1 MRIVGIEER
10 TGEFKG
16 RPFRF
21 FNLHCMREDDRMIG
35 QRVERVK
42 VPGPVFDA
50 WEKKCGCPRD
60 GLLSVDV
67 DFYYDRWNHV
77 KAIIEL

>member
-10 TGEFKG
+10 TGEFEG

-21 FNLHCMREDDRMIG
+21 FYLHCMREDDRMIG

-42 VPGPVFDA
+42 VPGSVFDA

-67 DFYYDRWNHV
+67 DFNYDQYKKV
-77 KAIIEL
+77 KEIVEL

>member
-1 MRIVGIEER
+1 
-10 TGEFKG
+10 
-16 RPFRF
+16 
-21 FNLHCMREDDRMIG
+21 MREDDRMIG

-42 VPGPVFDA
+42 VPGSVFDA

-67 DFYYDRWNHV
+67 DFNYDQYKKV
-77 KAIIEL
+77 KEIVEL

>member
-1 MRIVGIEER
+1 
-10 TGEFKG
+10 
-16 RPFRF
+16 
-21 FNLHCMREDDRMIG
+21 MIG

-67 DFYYDRWNHV
+67 DFNYDQYKKV
-77 KAIIEL
+77 KEIVEL

>member
-10 TGEFKG
+10 TGEFEG
-16 RPFRF
+16 RQFRF
-21 FNLHCMREDDRMIG
+21 FNLHCLREDDRMIG

-50 WEKKCGCPRD
+50 WEMKCGCSRD
-60 GLLSVDV
+60 EMLSVDV
-67 DFYYDRWNHV
+67 DFNYDQYKKV
-77 KAIIEL
+77 KEIVEL

>member
-10 TGEFKG
+10 TGEFEG
-16 RPFRF
+16 RQFRF
-21 FNLHCMREDDRMIG
+21 FNLHCLREDDRMIG

-67 DFYYDRWNHV
+67 DFNYDQYKKV
-77 KAIIEL
+77 KEIVEL